1 MDKFEDKKL
10 KYHMKF
16 VIKSDFRLKF
26 VIKSDFGPLL
36 LGSPVLL
43 SKIFQNGVLIIL
55 ISINGNL
62 IMTYG
67 WMNNK
72 TNQRNPLKTK

>member
-1 MDKFEDKKL
+1 
-10 KYHMKF
+10 MKF
-16 VIKSDFRLKF
+16 VIKSDFR
-26 VIKSDFGPLL
+26 PLL

-43 SKIFQNGVLIIL
+43 SKIFQNGALIIL
-55 ISINGNL
+55 ISLKRNL

-67 WMNNK
+67 WMNNR

>member
-1 MDKFEDKKL
+1 MDKFEGKKL
-10 KYHMKF
+10 KYLMKF
-16 VIKSDFRLKF
+16 VIKSDFGL
-26 VIKSDFGPLL
+26 PL

-43 SKIFQNGVLIIL
+43 PKIFQNGALVIL
-55 ISINGNL
+55 ISINRNL